1 LQDVV
6 IVGAGPAGIAAAK
19 RCAEYGLDT
28 LVLEKRTLP
37 RDKVCSGMIMGP
49 VAHTL
54 IKQEFGYIP
63 DNVLTQPNHLIG
75 YTLHVPGVGKQKFD
89 SFTPLT
95 WRRNLDYWMSQKAKD
110 KGTTIVQA
118 ARVIG
123 FIQNKHSLKV
133 EFEREGKRTKIETR
147 FLIGSDGT
155 NSTVRNLL
163 YPELNTYYTQ
173 IYQECH
179 QGELNLDKR
188 YFHWFFPIE
197 INGGFAV
204 HQKDGLIV
212 VDFGSNIGMIKQV
225 VDWSKDFLSQNYNFN
240 FRQRPHWRSG
250 CVDLQL
256 WQGLFSH
263 TFLPAKGN
271 VLLVGDAS
279 GIRLPLS
286 GEGIGTALKSGLLAA
301 DSIISAIK
309 YGVQPDR
316 YYLDEVDNILTV
328 FRKMTPQFKRI
339 DAARKRG
346 GASLHIVLAEAYR
359 ETLISF

>member
-1 LQDVV
+1 MQDVV
-6 IVGAGPAGIAAAK
+6 IVGAGPAGIVAAK
-19 RCAEYGLDT
+19 RCAEHGLDT

-75 YTLHVPGVGKQKFD
+75 YTFHVPGVGNQKFD

-118 ARVIG
+118 ARVIR
-123 FIQNKHSLKV
+123 FIQKKHNLIV
-133 EFEREGKRTKIETR
+133 EFEKEGKRNKIETR

-155 NSTVRNLL
+155 GSTVRKLL

-173 IYQECH
+173 IYQECYH
-179 QGELNLDKR
+179 GELNLDKR
-188 YFHWFFPIE
+188 YFHWFFPLE

-212 VDFGSNIGMIKQV
+212 VDFGSNIGMMKQV
-225 VDWSKDFLSQNYNFN
+225 VDWSKNFLSQNYNFN
-240 FRQRPHWRSG
+240 LRQRPHWRSG

-256 WQGLFSH
+256 WQALFSR

-279 GIRLPLS
+279 GIRLPVS

-309 YGVQPDR
+309 SGVQPDR
-316 YYLDEVDNILTV
+316 YYLDEVDKILTE
-328 FRKMTPQFKRI
+328 FRKMLPQFKRI
-339 DAARKRG
+339 DTERKSG

-359 ETLISF
+359 ETLRNF